1 FQVKVERVN
10 ADSKSQRLQNN
21 TIWASYTEIIETQFA
36 YPNTAILGIR
46 FDSEYFSSIP
56 NRTYEIYGIEMKVP
70 SNYDPF
76 ERTYTGFW
84 DGTFKI
90 AWTNNPAW
98 ILYDLMTNKR
108 YGLGWRLGEFNVD
121 KWALYQA
128 AQYCD
133 QMVPDGFG
141 GQEPRFTCN
150 AWLTDQRK
158 AYDVINDICSIF
170 RAMPVWNGREFTVVM
185 DRPADPV
192 WTYTNANV
200 ISGEFSYQC
209 SAQKARHNEIHI
221 EYIDADDS
229 YERKIEVVSDDDLIR
244 RHGLNVKKVT
254 AFACTSRG
262 QAFRT
267 GKWILETER
276 LETKTVTFAVGAEGL
291 MHIPG
296 DIIRVA
302 DCDYADTNIGGRVLD
317 INGNKVTLD
326 REIEINGNSH
336 LTYID
341 GEAKHKDIRIV
352 SKNGKEVMLESEP
365 VGLAELG
372 VWSLTTQE
380 INVQL
385 FRALT
390 INEEEQGQYTIVALQ
405 HEPQKE
411 AIVDNGAVF

>member
-56 NRTYEIYGIEMKVP
+56 TRTYEIYGIEMKVP
-70 SNYDPF
+70 SNYDPVN
-76 ERTYTGFW
+76 RTYTGLW
-84 DGTFKI
+84 DGTFKV
-90 AWTNNPAW
+90 AWSNNPAW
-98 ILYDLMTNKR
+98 VLYDLMTNKR
-108 YGLGWRLGEFNVD
+108 YGLGWRLGSFNVD
-121 KWALYQA
+121 KWTLYQV

-133 QMVPDGFG
+133 QLVPDGFG
-141 GQEPRFTCN
+141 GKEPRFTCN
-150 AWLTDQRK
+150 AWLTEQRK

-170 RAMPVWNGREFTVVM
+170 RAMPVWNGQEFTVVM

-200 ISGEFSYQC
+200 ISGEFSYQY
-209 SAQKARHNEIHI
+209 SAQKARHNEIHV
-221 EYIDADDS
+221 EYVDASDS
-229 YERKIEVVSDDDLIR
+229 YERKIEIISDDDLIR
-244 RHGLNVKKVT
+244 RHGLNIKKVT
-254 AFACTSRG
+254 AFGCTSRG

-291 MHIPG
+291 MHLPG
-296 DIIRVA
+296 DIIRIA
-302 DCDYADTNIGGRVLD
+302 DCHYADTNIGGRVLAVD
-317 INGNKVTLD
+317 GRKVTLD
-326 REIEINGNSH
+326 REITPWDKSY
-336 LTYID
+336 LTYINQ
-341 GEAKHKDIRIV
+341 EAKHTDIRIV
-352 SKNGKEVMLESEP
+352 NVNGNEVTLESEP
-365 VGLAELG
+365 VGLAEFG